1 MCSGTEQGRKLAVQ
15 RILVMLTMTLLAATP
30 VVHAQEVSPNQPASA
45 RSMVLD
51 QKTIFE
57 VTAQLNEYE
66 EQAELAGTLRS
77 RGSGGPTILMSRWAE
92 EFTKLYPNV
101 HIQVTGGGIADGLA
115 ELLEGKIDIVPASRS
130 LSDTERATFHGR
142 FGYFPIEVPV
152 AYDAVAVYVNLGNPV
167 SDISMSSL
175 QAVYSRHVTSA
186 SKVPE
191 TWMDL
196 GVPGP
201 LGKKLIARYALG
213 QNHGTHGFIR
223 ERVLAGENYRL
234 DVTFERVPG
243 GLMNSLAADPASIG
257 LASVMFANEAVRFL
271 PIRVDEH
278 TMSYPSYDQVL
289 NQRYPLARQLI
300 LVVNKPLGKPLP
312 ALTREF
318 LRFALSRSGQRITS
332 LGGNYPIT
340 PQMQAT
346 SLQLVK
352 D

>member
-1 MCSGTEQGRKLAVQ
+1 MPFILGLLA
-15 RILVMLTMTLLAATP
+15 MTLLGAMS
-30 VVHAQEVSPNQPASA
+30 VVHAQEVPSDQPASA

-51 QKTIFE
+51 QKTMFE

-77 RGSGGPTILMSRWAE
+77 RGSGGPTILVNRWAE

-101 HIQVTGGGIADGLA
+101 HTQVTGGGIGDGLA
-115 ELLEGKIDIVPASRS
+115 ELLEGKIDIVPVSRS
-130 LSDTERATFHGR
+130 LSDAERAAFHGH

-167 SDISMSSL
+167 SDISISTL
-175 QAVYSRHVTSA
+175 QAVYSRHGTSA
-186 SKVPE
+186 SKAPE

-223 ERVLAGENYRL
+223 ERVLAGEHYRL

-257 LASVMFANEAVRFL
+257 FASVMFANDAVRFL
-271 PIRVDEH
+271 PIRLDEH
-278 TMSYPSYDQVL
+278 TVSYPSYEQVL

-318 LRFALSRSGQRITS
+318 LRFALSRSGQRIAS
-332 LGGNYPIT
+332 LGGNYPI
-340 PQMQAT
+340 PLQMQST
-346 SLQLVK
+346 SLQLIK
-352 D
+352 N